1 MPSIGK
7 RTSVLLL
14 VIGLVSLAA
23 VLVIPADMQ
32 PWKMTPERQW
42 WDFVIVMLSFAI
54 LLFLVWEG
62 AAYLSRKSRLVL
74 PILVLGSIVV
84 EAAVLASK
92 DPRDDTPFPYG
103 FPFINGPAD
112 LMVLM
117 VVSILS
123 VLLLVTLVIEMSL
136 SLAFNGKVPRRVF
149 GSATLLSFLVLVWL
163 SYSGP
168 MDLSIA
174 SPIPIMLL
182 WETILA
188 DGSSLGVFESRRGFP
203 AAPFVLSIVATA
215 LIPFIIWAV
224 HSIWAS

>member
-1 MPSIGK
+1 MPGIS
-7 RTSVLLL
+7 RRMSVLLFIIAL
-14 VIGLVSLAA
+14 VALVA
-23 VLVIPADMQ
+23 VPIIPIDMQ

-42 WDFVIVMLSFAI
+42 WGFVIVMLSFTV

-62 AAYLSRKSRLVL
+62 AAYLSRKSRLAFPVL
-74 PILVLGSIVV
+74 ILGSIVL

-92 DPRDDTPFPYG
+92 DPRDTTPFPYG

-112 LMVLM
+112 LMIMM

-136 SLAFNGKVPRRVF
+136 SLAFNGKVPRMVF
-149 GSATLLSFLVLVWL
+149 GSATLLSFLILVWL
-163 SYSGP
+163 SYSGT

-174 SPIPIMLL
+174 SPIPIVLL

-188 DGSSLGVFESRRGFP
+188 DGSSLGVFESRRRFP
-203 AAPFVLSIVATA
+203 AAPFVLSIVATV
-215 LIPFIIWAV
+215 LIPFIIWFV
-224 HSIWAS
+224 HPIWTT

>member
-1 MPSIGK
+1 MPSIS
-7 RTSVLLL
+7 RTISVLLL

-23 VLVIPADMQ
+23 ILVIPADMQ

-42 WDFVIVMLSFAI
+42 WDFVIVMLSFTV

-62 AAYLSRKSRLVL
+62 AAYLSRKWRLAFPVL
-74 PILVLGSIVV
+74 ILGSIVL
-84 EAAVLASK
+84 EAAVLLSK
-92 DPRDDTPFPYG
+92 DPRDNTPFPYG

-112 LMVLM
+112 LMVMM

-149 GSATLLSFLVLVWL
+149 GSATLLSFLMLVLL
-163 SYSGP
+163 SLSGP

-174 SPIPIMLL
+174 SPIPIVLL

-188 DGSSLGVFESRRGFP
+188 DGFSLGAFESRRGFP
-203 AAPFVLSIVATA
+203 AAPFVLSIVATM
-215 LIPFIIWAV
+215 LIPFIIWFV
-224 HSIWAS
+224 HPIWAT

>member
-7 RTSVLLL
+7 RTSALLL

-32 PWKMTPERQW
+32 PWTMTPELQW
-42 WDFVIVMLSFAI
+42 WDFVIVMLSFTV
-54 LLFLVWEG
+54 LLFLIWEG
-62 AAYLSRKSRLVL
+62 AAHLSRRSRLAFPVL
-74 PILVLGSIVV
+74 ILGSIVL
-84 EAAVLASK
+84 EAAVLSSK
-92 DPRDDTPFPYG
+92 DPRDGTPFPYG
-103 FPFINGPAD
+103 FPYITGPAD
-112 LMVLM
+112 HMILMVA
-117 VVSILS
+117 SILS

-136 SLAFNGKVPRRVF
+136 SLAFNGKIPRPVF
-149 GSATLLSFLVLVWL
+149 GSATLLSFLLLVWL

-174 SPIPIMLL
+174 SPIPIVLL

-203 AAPFVLSIVATA
+203 AAPLVLSIVATM

-224 HSIWAS
+224 HPIWVS

>member
-1 MPSIGK
+1 MPRLSK

-14 VIGLVSLAA
+14 VIGLVSLMA
-23 VLVIPADMQ
+23 VLFIPADMQ
-32 PWKMTPERQW
+32 PWTMTPERQW
-42 WDFVIVMLSFAI
+42 WDFVIVMLSFTV

-62 AAYLSRKSRLVL
+62 AAYLSRKRKLTF
-74 PILVLGSIVV
+74 PILILGSILLEV
-84 EAAVLASK
+84 AVLLSK

-103 FPFINGPAD
+103 FPYIAGPAD

-136 SLAFNGKVPRRVF
+136 SLAFDGKVPRRVF
-149 GSATLLSFLVLVWL
+149 GSATLLSFLLLVWL

-168 MDLSIA
+168 MDMSIA
-174 SPIPIMLL
+174 SPIPIVLL
-182 WETILA
+182 WETMLA

-203 AAPFVLSIVATA
+203 AAPFVLSIVATM

-224 HSIWAS
+224 HPIWVS

>member
-1 MPSIGK
+1 MPGIS
-7 RTSVLLL
+7 RRMWVLLFIIAL
-14 VIGLVSLAA
+14 VALAA
-23 VLVIPADMQ
+23 VLIIPTNMQ
-32 PWKMTPERQW
+32 PWKMTSERQW
-42 WDFVIVMLSFAI
+42 WYFVIVMLCFTI

-62 AAYLSRKSRLVL
+62 VAYLSRKSRLVL
-74 PILVLGSIVV
+74 PILAIGSIVL

-92 DPRDDTPFPYG
+92 DPRDSTPFPYG

-112 LMVLM
+112 LMIMM

-123 VLLLVTLVIEMSL
+123 VLLLVTLVIEMFL
-136 SLAFNGKVPRRVF
+136 SLAFNDKVPRRVF

-174 SPIPIMLL
+174 SPIPIVLL

-215 LIPFIIWAV
+215 LIPFIIWFV
-224 HSIWAS
+224 HPIWAS

>member
-1 MPSIGK
+1 MSSISR
-7 RTSVLLL
+7 RTAFLLFVIALLALLAMLL
-14 VIGLVSLAA
+14 V
-23 VLVIPADMQ
+23 PTN
-32 PWKMTPERQW
+32 MTPWGLTPELQW
-42 WDFVIVMLSFAI
+42 WDFVIVMLCFTI

-62 AAYLSRKSRLVL
+62 AAYLSRKSRLAL
-74 PILVLGSIVV
+74 PILILGSIVL

-92 DPRDDTPFPYG
+92 DPRDNTPFPYG
-103 FPFINGPAD
+103 FPYIAGPAD
-112 LMVLM
+112 LMVMM

-163 SYSGP
+163 SYSGT

-174 SPIPIMLL
+174 SPIPIVLL

-203 AAPFVLSIVATA
+203 AAPLVLSTVATA
-215 LIPFIIWAV
+215 LIPFIIWFV
-224 HSIWAS
+224 HPIWAS

>member
-1 MPSIGK
+1 M
-7 RTSVLLL
+7 SVLLL
-14 VIGLVSLAA
+14 IIALVALAA
-23 VLVIPADMQ
+23 VLIIPTDMQ

-42 WDFVIVMLSFAI
+42 WDFVIVMLSYTV

-62 AAYLSRKSRLVL
+62 AAYLSRKWRLALPVL
-74 PILVLGSIVV
+74 ILGSIVL

-92 DPRDDTPFPYG
+92 DPRDNTPFPYG

-112 LMVLM
+112 LMVMM

-123 VLLLVTLVIEMSL
+123 VLLLATLVIEMSL
-136 SLAFNGKVPRRVF
+136 SLAFNGKVPRLVF

-163 SYSGP
+163 SLSGP
-168 MDLSIA
+168 MDMSIA
-174 SPIPIMLL
+174 SPIPIVLL

-188 DGSSLGVFESRRGFP
+188 DGSSLGVFESSRGLP

-215 LIPFIIWAV
+215 LIPFMIWFV
-224 HSIWAS
+224 HPIWAS